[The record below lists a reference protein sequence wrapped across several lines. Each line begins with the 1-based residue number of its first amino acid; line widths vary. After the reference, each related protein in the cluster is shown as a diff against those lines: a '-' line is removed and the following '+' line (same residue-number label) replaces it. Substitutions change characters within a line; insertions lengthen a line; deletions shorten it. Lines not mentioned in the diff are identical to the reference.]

1 MKISLGFSTCPNDT
15 FIFDAMVH
23 HKIDTEGFDFDLLM
37 TDIEELNHKAF
48 SAQIDV
54 TKLSYHAYAYVFE
67 NFQLLD
73 CGSALGFK
81 NGPLLI
87 SKNKLSTDDIENLA
101 VAIPGKYTTANLLF
115 GIQFPKVKTTKEML
129 FSEIEDAILKGVV
142 DAGVIIHEN
151 RFTYEKKGLSKVIDL
166 GEVWE
171 QQTGY
176 AIPLGGIVIRRDFD
190 QETKLKIERVLRRS
204 IEFAFANP
212 TESSLFVKKYAR
224 ELDDEVIQK
233 HIALYVNDF
242 SVSLGTLGKDA
253 IKNLYQ
259 QAFQKGIIAKLP
271 RNIFVQNF

>member
-37 TDIEELNHKAF
+37 TDVEELNRRAF
-48 SAQIDV
+48 SARIDV

-67 NFQLLD
+67 NYQLLD

-87 SKNKLSTDDIENLA
+87 SKNKFSTDDIENLA
-101 VAIPGKYTTANLLF
+101 VAIPGQYTTANLLF
-115 GIQFPKVKTTKEML
+115 RIQFPKVNNTKEML
-129 FSEIEDAILKGVV
+129 FSEIEDAILNGTV

-151 RFTYEKKGLSKVIDL
+151 RFTYEKKGLSKIIDL

-171 QQTGY
+171 QQTGF

-190 QETKLKIERVLRRS
+190 QEIKLKIERILRRS
-204 IEFAFANP
+204 IEFGFANP
-212 TESSLFVKKYAR
+212 TESYLFVKKYAH

-259 QAFQKGIIAKLP
+259 QAFQKGIITKLP
-271 RNIFVQNF
+271 RNIFMQNF